1 VKTSAL
7 IDNSILSHGKFGRPI
22 SIALPRF
29 GNRLALIEAKPAL
42 PSDQKWLR
50 TQIEALPTIA
60 KAVREAKLELYSYFE
75 LEMEEWRGGN
85 FPNSVAGNVFHDV
98 LIERVAAPIGRSLF
112 VGICGVEL
120 ADVDAQISFCVWL
133 LKNGEEILE
142 RPKLL
147 DRLTPT
153 QINALRDIG
162 RFREICRSLAPKQYV
177 DAMHLWTGEINGIEN
192 FLTMDATLV
201 RTLSSNKQ
209 LTLLCQPVYPEDLL
223 TRMGLAEREPLPLEY
238 GRRYLLS
245 GVPYD

>member
-7 IDNSILSHGKFGRPI
+7 IDNSILSHGKLGRSI
-22 SIALPRF
+22 SIALPGF
-29 GNRLALIEAKPAL
+29 GNRLALIEAKSAL
-42 PSDQKWLR
+42 PPDQKWLR
-50 TQIEALPTIA
+50 IQIEALPTIA
-60 KAVREAKLELYSYFE
+60 KAVRDAKLELYSYFE

-85 FPNSVAGNVFHDV
+85 FANSIAGNLFHGV
-98 LIERVAAPIGRSLF
+98 LRERVAAPIGRSLF
-112 VGICGVEL
+112 VGIGGAEL
-120 ADVDAQISFCVWL
+120 ADVDAQISFCGWL
-133 LKNGEEILE
+133 LDHGEKILQ

-153 QINALRDIG
+153 QINALRNIG

-201 RTLSSNKQ
+201 RALSSNKR
-209 LTLLCQPVYPEDLL
+209 LTLLCRPVYPEDLL
-223 TRMGLAEREPLPLEY
+223 TQMGVADREPLPFEY